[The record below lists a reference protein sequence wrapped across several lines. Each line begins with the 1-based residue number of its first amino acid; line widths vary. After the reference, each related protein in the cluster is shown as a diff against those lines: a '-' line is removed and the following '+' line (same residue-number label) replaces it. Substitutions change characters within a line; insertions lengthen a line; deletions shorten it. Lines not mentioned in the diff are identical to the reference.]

1 MSEIK
6 TRLRRIADYI
16 DRKRG
21 RRLTVLFRTADGVE
35 QTGTVDDLI
44 AAKGTFI
51 RVLCGNSMDD
61 LDWILRYEIPDYFCV
76 ID

>member
-6 TRLRRIADYI
+6 TRLHRIADYI

-51 RVLCGNSMDD
+51 RVLCGNSMDV
-61 LDWILRYEIPDYFCV
+61 LHMLLRYDLLVYLCV

>member
-6 TRLRRIADYI
+6 TRLHRIADYI
-16 DRKRG
+16 DRERG

-61 LDWILRYEIPDYFCV
+61 LDRILRYEIPEYFCV

>member
-6 TRLRRIADYI
+6 TRLHRIADYI

-35 QTGTVDDLI
+35 QTGTVDDLR
-44 AAKGTFI
+44 AA
-51 RVLCGNSMDD
+51 
-61 LDWILRYEIPDYFCV
+61 
-76 ID
+76 

>member
-21 RRLTVLFRTADGVE
+21 KRLTVLYRTSDGAE

-44 AAKGTFI
+44 AAKGTLALFYH
-51 RVLCGNSMDD
+51 L
-61 LDWILRYEIPDYFCV
+61 
-76 ID
+76 

>member
-21 RRLTVLFRTADGVE
+21 RRLTVLFCTLDGAE

-44 AAKGTFI
+44 AAKGTLALFYH
-51 RVLCGNSMDD
+51 L
-61 LDWILRYEIPDYFCV
+61 
-76 ID
+76 

>member
-6 TRLRRIADYI
+6 TRLRRIADYV

-21 RRLTVLFRTADGVE
+21 RRLTVLFCTLDGAE

-44 AAKGTFI
+44 AAKGT
-51 RVLCGNSMDD
+51 VCSGAM
-61 LDWILRYEIPDYFCV
+61 WKQHG
-76 ID
+76 

>member
-61 LDWILRYEIPDYFCV
+61 LDRILRYEIPDYFCV

>member
-1 MSEIK
+1 MSEIN

-61 LDWILRYEIPDYFCV
+61 LDRILRYEIPDYFCV

>member
-1 MSEIK
+1 MNEIK

-21 RRLTVLFRTADGVE
+21 RRLTVLFRTPDGAE

-44 AAKGTFI
+44 AAKGTLV

-61 LDWILRYEIPDYFCV
+61 LERILFVQPDYAGR
-76 ID
+76 

>member
-1 MSEIK
+1 MNEIE

-21 RRLTVLFRTADGVE
+21 KWLTILFRTSDGTE
-35 QTGTVDDLI
+35 RTGTVDDLI
-44 AAKGTFI
+44 AAKGIFV
-51 RVLCGNSMDD
+51 RVLCGNSMED
-61 LDWILRYEIPDYFCV
+61 LDRILRFEIREYFCV

>member
-21 RRLTVLFRTADGVE
+21 QRLTVLFRTADGVE

-61 LDWILRYEIPDYFCV
+61 LDRILRYEIPDYFCV

>member
-1 MSEIK
+1 MAI
-6 TRLRRIADYI
+6 
-16 DRKRG
+16 
-21 RRLTVLFRTADGVE
+21 LFRTSDGGE

-44 AAKGTFI
+44 AAKGTFV

-61 LDWILRYEIPDYFCV
+61 LDRILRYEIPDYFCV

>member
-6 TRLRRIADYI
+6 TRLHHIADYI

-61 LDWILRYEIPDYFCV
+61 LDRILRYEIPEYFCV

>member
-1 MSEIK
+1 MESWSFQNWRAMNYERDQDQ
-6 TRLRRIADYI
+6 T
-16 DRKRG
+16 
-21 RRLTVLFRTADGVE
+21 TSDGGE

-44 AAKGTFI
+44 AAKGTFV

-61 LDWILRYEIPDYFCV
+61 LDRILRYEIPDYFCV

>member
-44 AAKGTFI
+44 AAKGTLFGCYAGTAWMT
-51 RVLCGNSMDD
+51 LTG
-61 LDWILRYEIPDYFCV
+61 FCDMKFQTIFV
-76 ID
+76 

>member
-6 TRLRRIADYI
+6 TRLHRIADYI

-61 LDWILRYEIPDYFCV
+61 LDRILQYEIPEYFCV

>member
-6 TRLRRIADYI
+6 TRLHRIADFI
-16 DRKRG
+16 DRKRR

-61 LDWILRYEIPDYFCV
+61 LDRILRYEIPDYFCV

>member
-6 TRLRRIADYI
+6 TRLHSIADYI

-61 LDWILRYEIPDYFCV
+61 LDRILRYEIPEYFCV

>member
-51 RVLCGNSMDD
+51 RVLCGNSMDA
-61 LDWILRYEIPDYFCV
+61 LDRILRYEIPDYFCV

>member
-6 TRLRRIADYI
+6 TRLHHIADYI

-61 LDWILRYEIPDYFCV
+61 LDRILRYEIPEYFCV
-76 ID
+76 IV

>member
-1 MSEIK
+1 MNEIK

-61 LDWILRYEIPDYFCV
+61 LDRILRYEIPEYFCV
-76 ID
+76 IV

>member
-6 TRLRRIADYI
+6 PRLHRIADYI

-61 LDWILRYEIPDYFCV
+61 LDRILRYEIPDYFCV

>member
-1 MSEIK
+1 MNEIE

-21 RRLTVLFRTADGVE
+21 KRLTILFRTSDGTE
-35 QTGTVDDLI
+35 RTGTVDDLI
-44 AAKGTFI
+44 AAKGIFV
-51 RVLCGNSMDD
+51 RVLCGNSMED
-61 LDWILRYEIPDYFCV
+61 LDRILRFEIREYFCV

>member
-44 AAKGTFI
+44 AAKGTFV

-61 LDWILRYEIPDYFCV
+61 LDRILRYEIPDYFCV

>member
-61 LDWILRYEIPDYFCV
+61 LDRILRYEIPEYFCV

>member
-1 MSEIK
+1 MNEIE

-21 RRLTVLFRTADGVE
+21 KRLTILFRTSDGTE
-35 QTGTVDDLI
+35 RTGTVDVLI
-44 AAKGTFI
+44 AAKGIFV
-51 RVLCGNSMDD
+51 RVLCGNSMED
-61 LDWILRYEIPDYFCV
+61 LDRILRFEIREYFCV

>member
-16 DRKRG
+16 DSKRG
-21 RRLTVLFRTADGVE
+21 RRLTVLFCTSDGAE

-44 AAKGTFI
+44 AAKGKFI
-51 RVLCGNSMDD
+51 RVLRGNSMDD
-61 LDWILRYEIPDYFCV
+61 LDRILRYEIPDYFCV
-76 ID
+76 IN

>member
-61 LDWILRYEIPDYFCV
+61 LDRILRYEIPDYFCV
-76 ID
+76 IE

>member
-1 MSEIK
+1 MNEIK

-21 RRLTVLFRTADGVE
+21 KRLTILFRTSNGGE

-44 AAKGTFI
+44 AAKGTFV
-51 RVLCGNSMDD
+51 RVLC
-61 LDWILRYEIPDYFCV
+61 
-76 ID
+76 

>member
-1 MSEIK
+1 MNEIE

-21 RRLTVLFRTADGVE
+21 KRLTILFRTSDGGE

-44 AAKGTFI
+44 AAKGTFV

-61 LDWILRYEIPDYFCV
+61 LDRILRYEIPDYFCV